1 MDDIFDMEYALEA
14 LRQRTLRNWWRL
26 TMGLWL
32 TVGLWSLWQLRD
44 EFALW
49 MQYFTWTAVRYSLAY
64 NRLAAL
70 GLGLC
75 VGLTVATLVSESRHI
90 IWGLSKGERARLEKQ
105 LTLIHRQGP
114 SHPLWRLV
122 HRQTLTNKY

>member
-1 MDDIFDMEYALEA
+1 MVVDDTFDMEYALEV

-26 TMGLWL
+26 TIILWL
-32 TVGLWSLWQLRD
+32 TVGLWSLWQLRG
-44 EFALW
+44 EFLLW
-49 MQYFTWTAVRYSLAY
+49 LQYFTWTAVRYSLAY
-64 NRLAAL
+64 NRLAGL

-90 IWGLSKGERARLEKQ
+90 LWGLSKSERSRLEKQ
-105 LTLIHRQGP
+105 LAHIHRQGP

-122 HRQTLTNKY
+122 QR